1 MSGAGTAPSRRA
13 RVPPPEPRRSVPA
26 AQIPPSG
33 DLDIV
38 IGQLRACRICRDT
51 PRVGPPLPH
60 DPRPIIQA
68 DPRARILIASQ
79 APGKRAHVRG
89 LPFYDPSGVRLRDW
103 LGLDEAQFYDPA
115 RIAIVPM
122 GHCFPGYDAKG
133 GDLPPRR
140 ECAPAWREPVLSR
153 LPRLA
158 LILTIGIHAQRY
170 HLGKSMGASLT
181 ETVRNWRA
189 LYQRPESP
197 PILPLPHPSWRNN
210 AWLRKNPWFEAELL
224 PILREDVAALMA
236 DAARE
241 EENR

>member
-1 MSGAGTAPSRRA
+1 MSGAGTAPSRHD
-13 RVPPPEPRRSVPA
+13 RVPPHNLRRPD
-26 AQIPPSG
+26 SG
-33 DLDIV
+33 GTLDALLAR
-38 IGQLRACRICRDT
+38 LRACRICRDA
-51 PRVGPPLPH
+51 PRFGTPLPH

-79 APGKRAHVRG
+79 APGNRAHIRG

-103 LGLDEAQFYDPA
+103 LGLDEAQFYDPT

-122 GHCFPGYDAKG
+122 GHCFPGYDSKG

-140 ECAPAWREPVLSR
+140 ECAPAWREAVLAR
-153 LPRLA
+153 LPRLS

-170 HLGKSMGASLT
+170 HLRDAMRANLT
-181 ETVRNWRA
+181 ETVRAWRD
-189 LYQRPESP
+189 YYPGTREPR
-197 PILPLPHPSWRNN
+197 ILPLPHPSWRNN

-224 PILREDVAALMA
+224 PILRADVAALMA

-241 EENR
+241 EEDR

>member
-1 MSGAGTAPSRRA
+1 MSGAGTAPSRHD
-13 RVPPPEPRRSVPA
+13 RVPPHKAPQRDLHRPD
-26 AQIPPSG
+26 SG
-33 DLDIV
+33 DTLDALLA
-38 IGQLRACRICRDT
+38 QLRACRICRDA
-51 PRVGPPLPH
+51 PRFGTPLPH

-79 APGKRAHVRG
+79 APGNRAHIRG

-122 GHCFPGYDAKG
+122 GHCFPGYDSKG

-140 ECAPAWREPVLSR
+140 ECAPAWREAVLAR
-153 LPRLA
+153 LPRLS

-170 HLGKSMGASLT
+170 HLRDAMRANLT
-181 ETVRNWRA
+181 ETVRAWREFYPGA
-189 LYQRPESP
+189 GQPR
-197 PILPLPHPSWRNN
+197 ILPLPHPSWRNN

-224 PILREDVAALMA
+224 PILRADVAALMA

-241 EENR
+241 EEDR

>member
-1 MSGAGTAPSRRA
+1 MSGAGTAPSRRG
-13 RVPPPEPRRSVPA
+13 RVPPHNLRQPD
-26 AQIPPSG
+26 SG
-33 DLDIV
+33 DTLDALLAR
-38 IGQLRACRICRDT
+38 LRACRICRDA
-51 PRVGPPLPH
+51 PRFGTPLPH

-79 APGKRAHVRG
+79 APGNRAHIRG

-122 GHCFPGYDAKG
+122 GHCFPGYDSKG

-140 ECAPAWREPVLSR
+140 ECAPAWREAVLAR
-153 LPRLA
+153 LPRLS

-170 HLGKSMGASLT
+170 HLRDAMRANLT
-181 ETVRNWRA
+181 ETVRAWRD
-189 LYQRPESP
+189 YYPGTREPR
-197 PILPLPHPSWRNN
+197 ILPLPHPSWRNN
-210 AWLRKNPWFEAELL
+210 AWLRKNQWFEAELL
-224 PILREDVAALMA
+224 PILRADVAALMA

-241 EENR
+241 EEDR

>member
-1 MSGAGTAPSRRA
+1 MSGAGTAPSRHG
-13 RVPPPEPRRSVPA
+13 RVPPHNLRQPD
-26 AQIPPSG
+26 SG
-33 DLDIV
+33 DTLDALLAR
-38 IGQLRACRICRDT
+38 LRACRICRDA
-51 PRVGPPLPH
+51 PRFGTPLPH

-79 APGKRAHVRG
+79 APGNRAHIRG

-103 LGLDEAQFYDPA
+103 LGLDEAQFYDPT

-122 GHCFPGYDAKG
+122 GHCFPGYDSKG

-140 ECAPAWREPVLSR
+140 ECAPAWREAVLAR
-153 LPRLA
+153 LPRLS

-170 HLGKSMGASLT
+170 HLRDAMRANLT
-181 ETVRNWRA
+181 ETVRAWRD
-189 LYQRPESP
+189 YYPGTREPR
-197 PILPLPHPSWRNN
+197 ILPLPHPSWRNN

-224 PILREDVAALMA
+224 PILRADVAALMA

-241 EENR
+241 EEDR